1 MEQQQIQDKQSSS
14 CKRDRSAA
22 FGKTDYTPIPTKI
35 EGMDETGMCSI
46 RGARLHENEDREFVW
61 KWTGEDGCVW
71 VVMGVFD
78 GHGGNQTSNYWNKCF
93 QQELLKLLSETALV
107 EHTLEQMKSL
117 LLDAFETT
125 LERFDEADQD
135 GFEFQGSGT
144 CVSVGLWNES
154 KRRYAGLQLGDSATI
169 VVDVNRMKL
178 AIDSKGKPLIPIRH
192 SWDPEE
198 CKRTLNV
205 LKKEGYE
212 NALVLAGLKNNT
224 LPLEDRTQATIYCG
238 AGVVYVPVEPSR
250 TVESKGQFDRQR
262 QRLPRKLVA
271 ALKKAQRTPDV
282 CGCEFGHYPEGE
294 SLLMCGVCD
303 GFLSK
308 KAVPTD
314 DDVAHLMVDP
324 SHYVHCERFW
334 EGTVFEHYCQKQG
347 DEFWNQSGINK
358 PESAKFGD
366 DPMGNLHRISRELLK
381 GTDQHWLEAVDKAL
395 GVMKRLFNTARENC
409 DRLSLAERAE
419 IATAFAVLMLS
430 DDNVTLVV
438 AKLANKAPQEPV
450 ACSPTA
456 CSWEPSSH

>member
-1 MEQQQIQDKQSSS
+1 MGRKIAQVPHNMFPVMEQQQIQDKQSSS

-22 FGKTDYTPIPTKI
+22 FGETDYAPIDI
-35 EGMDETGMCSI
+35 GGMDELGISSI
-46 RGARLHENEDREFVW
+46 QGARLHENEDREFVW

-107 EHTLEQMKSL
+107 EHTLERMKSL

-178 AIDSKGKPLIPIRH
+178 AIDSKGKPLIPHRH

-205 LKKEGYE
+205 LKKEDYE

-224 LPLEDRTQATIYCG
+224 LPLEDRTQARIYCG
-238 AGVVYVPVEPSR
+238 AGVFYAPVEPSR
-250 TVESKGQFDRQR
+250 AVESKGHFHR

-271 ALKKAQRTPDV
+271 ALKEAQCSSIIAKIKGMSFGINPVSISQNLQSSATILWAICTGSRASCSKAQ
-282 CGCEFGHYPEGE
+282 
-294 SLLMCGVCD
+294 
-303 GFLSK
+303 
-308 KAVPTD
+308 
-314 DDVAHLMVDP
+314 
-324 SHYVHCERFW
+324 
-334 EGTVFEHYCQKQG
+334 
-347 DEFWNQSGINK
+347 
-358 PESAKFGD
+358 
-366 DPMGNLHRISRELLK
+366 ISIGWRR
-381 GTDQHWLEAVDKAL
+381 WI
-395 GVMKRLFNTARENC
+395 RR
-409 DRLSLAERAE
+409 
-419 IATAFAVLMLS
+419 
-430 DDNVTLVV
+430 
-438 AKLANKAPQEPV
+438 
-450 ACSPTA
+450 
-456 CSWEPSSH
+456 

>member
-1 MEQQQIQDKQSSS
+1 MGRKIAQVPHNMFPVMEQQQIQDKQSSS

-22 FGKTDYTPIPTKI
+22 FGETDYSPIDI
-35 EGMDETGMCSI
+35 EGMDELGISSI
-46 RGARLHENEDREFVW
+46 QGARLHENEDREFVW

-205 LKKEGYE
+205 LKKEGTTTRPC
-212 NALVLAGLKNNT
+212 V
-224 LPLEDRTQATIYCG
+224 DC
-238 AGVVYVPVEPSR
+238 
-250 TVESKGQFDRQR
+250 
-262 QRLPRKLVA
+262 VA
-271 ALKKAQRTPDV
+271 ALSRFGVTVTFLENGQWDTKRADQFKK
-282 CGCEFGHYPEGE
+282 GE
-294 SLLMCGVCD
+294 CRP
-303 GFLSK
+303 K
-308 KAVPTD
+308 K
-314 DDVAHLMVDP
+314 
-324 SHYVHCERFW
+324 
-334 EGTVFEHYCQKQG
+334 
-347 DEFWNQSGINK
+347 
-358 PESAKFGD
+358 
-366 DPMGNLHRISRELLK
+366 SR
-381 GTDQHWLEAVDKAL
+381 
-395 GVMKRLFNTARENC
+395 RR
-409 DRLSLAERAE
+409 E
-419 IATAFAVLMLS
+419 IAGYKK
-430 DDNVTLVV
+430 NQ
-438 AKLANKAPQEPV
+438 K
-450 ACSPTA
+450 
-456 CSWEPSSH
+456 